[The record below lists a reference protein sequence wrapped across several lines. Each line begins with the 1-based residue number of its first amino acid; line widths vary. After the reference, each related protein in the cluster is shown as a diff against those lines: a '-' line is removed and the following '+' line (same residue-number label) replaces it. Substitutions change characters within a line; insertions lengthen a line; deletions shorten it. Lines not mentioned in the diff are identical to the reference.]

1 MKMSHNGD
9 TLRDGPN
16 QTQTTMNTSLQGL
29 DLSRVYKNPVF
40 HSRDAVETHD
50 ELRKALN
57 EHALSWSPGEVDSVL
72 YRLST
77 RRLTLMVLRYGPQ
90 VEVRPVPFDGFVLVQ
105 VPLRG
110 RSIIESDGHTTSIG
124 PGQVAI
130 VAPQHDLRLCWSE
143 HCEQLILRVPY
154 GLAQEAAARA
164 EVGGHTWPASQ
175 QFAPVTVLSNN
186 LSAQWCSLV
195 QSLLDHIVPDASLG
209 QEGCHPAWLDHLE
222 LGLALFLLTQAR
234 DTPECSSSHHLTTVS
249 RSLTDAS
256 SPSDACNEPQALTA
270 ARNYITSRLWAPLA
284 LEDIA
289 KASGTSARSLH
300 TMCKK
305 AFGVGPMTW
314 LRDIRLD
321 AARKELTHGARCSI
335 TDVATAVGFTHLSRF
350 SAYYK
355 DRFGELPRSTFA
367 SRSASA
373 SRPGLRRLD
382 S

>member
-1 MKMSHNGD
+1 M
-9 TLRDGPN
+9 RDGPH
-16 QTQTTMNTSLQGL
+16 QSQTTMNTSLQGL
-29 DLSRVYKNPVF
+29 DLSRVYRNPVF
-40 HSRDAVETHD
+40 HSHDAVETHD
-50 ELRKALN
+50 QLRIALN

-72 YRLST
+72 YRLTT

-110 RSIIESDGHTTSIG
+110 RSVIESDGHTTSIG

-154 GLAQEAAARA
+154 GLAQEAAARTQ
-164 EVGGHTWPASQ
+164 VGHETWPESQ
-175 QFAPVTVLSNN
+175 RFAPVNVLNNN
-186 LSAQWCSLV
+186 LSAQWCGLV
-195 QSLLDHIVPDASLG
+195 QSLLDHMVPEPSLKRG
-209 QEGCHPAWLDHLE
+209 GCHPAWLDHLE
-222 LGLALFLLTQAR
+222 LGLVLFLLTQAR
-234 DTPECSSSHHLTTVS
+234 DSPEC
-249 RSLTDAS
+249 RPFCDRPTDAHS
-256 SPSDACNEPQALTA
+256 AANTRSPPDARTEPQALTA
-270 ARNYITSRLWAPLA
+270 ARVYITSRLWAPLA

-289 KASGTSARSLH
+289 KASGTSARCLH

-321 AARKELTHGARCSI
+321 AARKELIYGTRCSI

-355 DRFGELPRSTFA
+355 ARFGELPRHTFA
-367 SRSASA
+367 SRSSNA
-373 SRPGLRRLD
+373 PHLRLQHLD